1 MVAILN
7 GGWDII
13 MNEHHPRTITEK
25 VGLILHSGFRSF
37 NCEKCIMYDKCQ
49 VMAMWAGYRQW
60 LYPDEHKKFLFAVST
75 VRIFF
80 FNLEIHVS
88 SYKITRKKRRHD
100 INIGRLSQKFPQ
112 NFCTSFFL
120 M

>member
-7 GGWDII
+7 GGWWDCWDII

-49 VMAMWAGYRQW
+49 VMAM
-60 LYPDEHKKFLFAVST
+60 
-75 VRIFF
+75 
-80 FNLEIHVS
+80 
-88 SYKITRKKRRHD
+88 
-100 INIGRLSQKFPQ
+100 
-112 NFCTSFFL
+112 
-120 M
+120 